1 VTLNRFMPLCLAAFL
16 FQVALAVEAA
26 ELPPLPPLADP
37 PSQLQLTGKFVW
49 ADLFAEDDKKARQ
62 FYSDLLGWTW
72 RTIGSGADA
81 YHLAENDGIPIA
93 GLVQRDRQKGD
104 VAGGIWISYVS
115 VPDAAAAADSIIS
128 LGGKPLVPVLQVNG
142 RGQFGIF
149 ADPAGALFGIVH
161 SDSGD
166 PPDYESEMGD
176 WIWIHMATE
185 NALQAA
191 RFYTAVASY
200 DMAERPDT
208 EAIGDLLLT
217 ADGYSRAG
225 ISQVDDDR
233 PAVWIPFVRV
243 ADAADAANRALA
255 LGAELI
261 LPPRD
266 DVLGGDLAVIID
278 PTGAVFGL
286 MTWDYEK
293 AAE

>member
-1 VTLNRFMPLCLAAFL
+1 
-16 FQVALAVEAA
+16 
-26 ELPPLPPLADP
+26 
-37 PSQLQLTGKFVW
+37 
-49 ADLFAEDDKKARQ
+49 
-62 FYSDLLGWTW
+62 
-72 RTIGSGADA
+72 
-81 YHLAENDGIPIA
+81 
-93 GLVQRDRQKGD
+93 
-104 VAGGIWISYVS
+104 
-115 VPDAAAAADSIIS
+115 
-128 LGGKPLVPVLQVNG
+128 
-142 RGQFGIF
+142 
-149 ADPAGALFGIVH
+149 
-161 SDSGD
+161 
-166 PPDYESEMGD
+166 MGD

-243 ADAADAANRALA
+243 VDAADAANRALA

-266 DVLGGDLAVIID
+266 DVLGGDLAVITD